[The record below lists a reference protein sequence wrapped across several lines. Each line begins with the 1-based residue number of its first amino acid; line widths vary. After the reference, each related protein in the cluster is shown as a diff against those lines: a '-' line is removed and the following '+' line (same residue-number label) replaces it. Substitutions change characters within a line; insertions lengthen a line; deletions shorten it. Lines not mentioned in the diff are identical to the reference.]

1 LTVASRALALIRG
14 RGVSIIECPQQ
25 LLPIS
30 TRALPPSLPSHL
42 VAGGSDVA
50 LVALAVAS
58 RGLALIRGR
67 SVSIVECPQQ
77 FVLPIPTCPL
87 PHSPHLSL
95 SLCRGGGSDVAVA
108 AVAVAPQLC
117 CLAVVFVV
125 IIESSQQLALPVLT
139 RLLPQHPPTSLSL
152 FMLRWR

>member
-1 LTVASRALALIRG
+1 MTVASRALALIRG

-30 TRALPPSLPSHL
+30 TRAHPPSLPSHL
-42 VAGGSDVA
+42 VAGSSDVA

-67 SVSIVECPQQ
+67 GVSIVECPQPLI
-77 FVLPIPTCPL
+77 LPIPTCPL

-95 SLCRGGGSDVAVA
+95 SLCYGGSDVAVA
-108 AVAVAPQLC
+108 AVAVAPQL
-117 CLAVVFVV
+117 
-125 IIESSQQLALPVLT
+125 
-139 RLLPQHPPTSLSL
+139 R
-152 FMLRWR
+152 